1 MWLWIN
7 FLLSLIALTRSEIT
21 GQILSGAWTVS
32 YGESRK
38 FTVYAEHGLD
48 SYSALKKS
56 GFIGDPLSGLHD
68 TEYRWVSSKNW
79 TFTHTFR
86 AQSSLGAE
94 VVNEL
99 VWNELDTFCQ
109 VSFNNVILG
118 QVSNSFLYR
127 SWVIGNLAP
136 ASKDNI
142 LKLECISTNRVAK
155 QIANSMKAPPPP
167 DCWPSMFHG
176 ECHINLV
183 RTTQASFGWDW
194 GPAFPIQGFWQPPQ
208 LIRSYR
214 GCRFGRGFKFFPSIT
229 NASKIATNNLISS
242 SELVLWNADISV
254 EVLFNSALSE
264 KIRRF
269 CIGFAMDNLITSP
282 VVRCF
287 TRFLITSSA
296 DVPLTLFTN
305 RTGVTPW
312 WPNRIVTGPHTYQL
326 HLNLTTTD
334 GKILDRITHTVGFRQ
349 FELVEVSSGYLD
361 VKYLPLLP
369 PISRSQGTHSFF
381 YTLGKHY
388 PNLLTFPRERSSV
401 DTVEQE
407 VRMQIRRL
415 HSHPSVVIWATDN
428 EVKQAVNDGWYRPA
442 RDRILLKN
450 FKRRFVDLISRVIYD
465 EERPN
470 SIDLMF
476 TGAGTHLYQPRR
488 CLISSPSNGIVTEE
502 LKGMDLNPQARYQ
515 CFTMNLCISLVK
527 SVYTTQNFSKY

>member
-32 YGESRK
+32 YGASRK

-48 SYSALKKS
+48 SYSALKKG

-68 TEYRWVSSKNW
+68 TEYRWVSGKNW

-86 AQSSLGAE
+86 VQSSLGAE

-99 VWNELDTFCQ
+99 VWNELDTFCK

-118 QVSNSFLYR
+118 QVSNSFLDR

-136 ASKDNI
+136 ASEDNI
-142 LKLECISTNRVAK
+142 LKLECISTNKVAK

-214 GCRFGRGFKFFPSIT
+214 GCRFGKGFKFFSSVT
-229 NASKIATNNLISS
+229 NASKVATNNLISS
-242 SELVLWNADISV
+242 SESVLWNADISV

-269 CIGFAMDNLITSP
+269 CIRFAMDNLITSP
-282 VVRCF
+282 VVKCF

-334 GKILDRITHTVGFRQ
+334 VNG
-349 FELVEVSSGYLD
+349 
-361 VKYLPLLP
+361 LPVFAKGANWIPSRLLP
-369 PISRSQGTHSFF
+369 GRSTGHMKLNEPTGESSAKQLLASAAAAGLNVIRIWGGGRYEPDWF
-381 YTLGKHY
+381 YEEADRLGLMIWHDMMFAVATY
-388 PNLLTFPRERSSV
+388 TSWDPRYV
-401 DTVEQE
+401 
-407 VRMQIRRL
+407 
-415 HSHPSVVIWATDN
+415 H
-428 EVKQAVNDGWYRPA
+428 
-442 RDRILLKN
+442 
-450 FKRRFVDLISRVIYD
+450 
-465 EERPN
+465 
-470 SIDLMF
+470 
-476 TGAGTHLYQPRR
+476 
-488 CLISSPSNGIVTEE
+488 
-502 LKGMDLNPQARYQ
+502 
-515 CFTMNLCISLVK
+515 
-527 SVYTTQNFSKY
+527 